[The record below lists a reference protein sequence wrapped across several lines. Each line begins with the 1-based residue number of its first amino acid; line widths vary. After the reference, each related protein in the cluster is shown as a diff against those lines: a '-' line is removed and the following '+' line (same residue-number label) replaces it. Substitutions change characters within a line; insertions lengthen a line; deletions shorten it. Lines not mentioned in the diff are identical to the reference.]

1 MEGAS
6 QNGGGGRDEAEGEEF
21 SLTEPSG
28 TEEWGGG
35 GGGGVGSGK

>member
-6 QNGGGGRDEAEGEEF
+6 QNGGVRDEAEGEEF
-21 SLTEPSG
+21 SRTEPSG

-35 GGGGVGSGK
+35 GGVGSGK